1 MPKQGSD
8 EWLNMI
14 LNKYVKA
21 PILVIFGMAIV
32 GMLIDSFAGTG
43 NTFKIIFL
51 SIGGVF
57 TVAYY
62 FREFWQ
68 KKK

>member
-8 EWLNMI
+8 EWLNTI

-43 NTFKIIFL
+43 NTFTIIFL
-51 SIGGVF
+51 SIGGV
-57 TVAYY
+57 VAVANY

>member
-8 EWLNMI
+8 EWLNTI
-14 LNKYVKA
+14 VNKYVKA
-21 PILVIFGMAIV
+21 PILVLFGMAIV
-32 GMLIDSFAGTG
+32 GLLIDSFIGTG

-51 SIGGVF
+51 SIGGVSV
-57 TVAYY
+57 VAYY
-62 FREFWQ
+62 FREFWV

>member
-8 EWLNMI
+8 EWLNTI

-32 GMLIDSFAGTG
+32 GILIDSFAGTG

-57 TVAYY
+57 VVANY

>member
-8 EWLNMI
+8 EWLNTI

-21 PILVIFGMAIV
+21 PIIVIFGMAIV

-51 SIGGVF
+51 GIGGVLA
-57 TVAYY
+57 VASY

>member
-8 EWLNMI
+8 EWLNTI
-14 LNKYVKA
+14 FNKYVKA
-21 PILVIFGMAIV
+21 PILVILGMAIV
-32 GMLIDSFAGTG
+32 GMLIDSFAGTS
-43 NTFKIIFL
+43 NTFTIIFL
-51 SIGGVF
+51 IIGGVF
-57 TVAYY
+57 AVANY